1 MDILLTHGYF
11 LYEDAHELQVMKP
24 YPPLGILCLSAYL
37 KQRGFN
43 VGVYDA
49 TFGTPAEFAAVL
61 ERDCPPVVGI
71 YCTLM
76 TKFAVLAMVRAA
88 KAAGAVVLLGGPEPV
103 NYVKEYLDH
112 GADVIVAG
120 EGETALEEF
129 LPALATSG
137 PHALDGVAGI
147 AFRRED
153 GSIVRTGP
161 RPLIEDLDSLPD
173 PDRDVIA
180 ISKYLDAWRTHHGQ
194 GSVSLV
200 CARGCRYH
208 CSWCSHSVYGRTHR
222 RRSPQRV
229 AAEVENILARY
240 RPEQIWYADDVFTV
254 HHPWLF
260 EYAEELKRRGIR
272 IPFECISRADRL
284 NEEVIAIL
292 SEMGCCRLWLGS
304 ESGSQRILDGMRRGV
319 KVEQVRS
326 MTRALKRRGI
336 QTGMFVMLGY
346 EGEELRDLIA
356 TLDHVIESAPDV
368 FLTTVAYPIKGTE
381 YYEQIQGRLLPRG
394 SWDARTD
401 RDLGVRGR
409 HSQRFYSFA
418 TRWMVNSVALRRG
431 RESGQSTLRCA
442 KAAVNALIGRLG
454 MTITRNEAEGG
465 GKIGRTGGRPAAGP

>member
-37 KQRGFN
+37 KHRGFR

-49 TFGTPAEFAAVL
+49 TFGTAAEFGSIL
-61 ERDCPPVVGI
+61 ESERPPVVGI

-76 TKFAVLAMVRAA
+76 TKFVVLAMVRKA
-88 KAAGAVVLLGGPEPV
+88 KALGAIVILGGPEPV
-103 NYVKEYLDH
+103 NYVHEYLAR

-120 EGETALEEF
+120 EGETALEEL
-129 LPALATSG
+129 LPALAASG
-137 PHALDGVAGI
+137 PHALDKVAGI
-147 AFRRED
+147 AFRRDD
-153 GSIVRTGP
+153 GSVVRTAP
-161 RPLIEDLDSLPD
+161 RHLIEDLDTLPD
-173 PDRDVIA
+173 PDREAIA
-180 ISKYLDAWRTHHGQ
+180 VGKYLDTWKTHHGQ

-208 CSWCSHSVYGRTHR
+208 CAWCSHSVYGRTHR

-229 AAEVENILARY
+229 ASEVEFILDRY

-260 EYAEELKRRGIR
+260 EYAAELKRRGIR
-272 IPFECISRADRL
+272 IQFECISRADRL
-284 NEEVIAIL
+284 NEDVIATL
-292 SEMGCCRLWLGS
+292 SEMGCYRLWLGS

-319 KVEQVRS
+319 KVDHVRA
-326 MTRALKRRGI
+326 MTHALKRHGI

-346 EGEELRDLIA
+346 EGEEVRDLVA
-356 TLDHVIESAPDV
+356 TLRHVRESAPDV

-381 YYEQIQGRLLPRG
+381 YYDRIQDRVIQRG
-394 SWDARTD
+394 SWESRTD

-418 TRWMVNSVALRRG
+418 TRWMVNSVALRHG
-431 RESGQSTLRCA
+431 RQSGRSAMSIA
-442 KAAVNALIGRLG
+442 KTAANALIGRIG
-454 MTITRNEAEGG
+454 MAITRFETERGGNASGSDDRGG
-465 GKIGRTGGRPAAGP
+465 GGS